1 MTRYFKKE
9 ESENCGWKLAAKV
22 IQLMEYYKPMDKGVK
37 MKILCV
43 NAGSS
48 SLKFQLYEMP
58 EEISIISG
66 YVEKIGAD
74 DSFYTIKYNGEKV
87 EKQTK
92 IKNHADA
99 VKIMLDELIN
109 YGAVED
115 LAEIK
120 GVGHRVLHGG
130 EKYTDSVVINEKVV
144 ADIKELTK
152 LGPLHHPGNLA
163 GIKAMQKALPEATQV
178 AVFDTAFHHTIP
190 KVQYMYPVPMEWYT
204 KYGVRKYG
212 FHGTSHKYITQ
223 TMQQKLGKTDVNLI
237 ICHVGSGAS
246 ITAVKNSE
254 SYDTTM
260 GLTPL
265 DGLMMGTRSGSIDP
279 SIIKFVIDESG
290 MTYDEVDNTLNKKS
304 GLLGICGFN
313 DNRDVER
320 AIAEGDEDAKLALD
334 MYVDRIDRY
343 IAEYYLEL
351 GGKVDAIV
359 FTAGVL
365 ENGATTRAAII
376 EGLAPLGIKI
386 NHEVNDAIASFKE
399 ITSGIITAEDST
411 VPVYVEPTNE
421 EVMITRDA
429 YKFCS

>member
-1 MTRYFKKE
+1 M
-9 ESENCGWKLAAKV
+9 KV
-22 IQLMEYYKPMDKGVK
+22 
-37 MKILCV
+37 LCV

-66 YVEKIGAD
+66 YVEKIGAK
-74 DSFYTIKYNGEKV
+74 DSFYTIKHDGNKTE
-87 EKQTK
+87 TK
-92 IKNHADA
+92 KPIKDHTEA
-99 VKIMLDELIN
+99 VKVMLEELIN
-109 YGAVED
+109 YGVVKD
-115 LAEIK
+115 LSEIR

-130 EKYTDSVVINEKVV
+130 EKYSDSVVITKEVLK
-144 ADIKELTK
+144 DIKNLTK
-152 LGPLHHPGNLA
+152 LGPLHHPGNIA
-163 GIKAMQKALPEATQV
+163 GIKAMQEALPEAVQV
-178 AVFDTAFHHTIP
+178 AVFDTAFHQTIP
-190 KVQYMYPVPMEWYT
+190 KVQYMYPVPMEWYK

-223 TMQQKLGKTDVNLI
+223 LMSQKLGKEKVNLI

-246 ITAVKNSE
+246 ITAVKDSK

-279 SIIKFVIDESG
+279 SIIKYMIDESG
-290 MTYDEVDNTLNKKS
+290 MTYAEIDEALNKKS

-313 DNRDVER
+313 DNRDVEQ
-320 AIAEGDEDAKLALD
+320 AIENGNEDARLALD

-343 IAEYYLEL
+343 IAEYYIEL

-365 ENGATTRAAII
+365 ENGAETRESII
-376 EGLAPLGIKI
+376 EGLEPLGIKI
-386 NHEVNDAIASFKE
+386 NHEVNSAIASFKE

-429 YKFCS
+429 YRFCK